1 VKKIAFVAALLVA
14 AVQAVP
20 ATAATFLFIRHAQ
33 SATNAGISTTV
44 QDIVDPPL
52 TALGQQQAI
61 DLSHVLASDN
71 VIAIYTSA
79 YQRTQE
85 TAAPTAAE
93 FGLTPTVLPATNE
106 WYFGDAT
113 SLAQLGGAN
122 LQGVMNAWAAGNP
135 NAKPNLPNSESL
147 NDLAARV
154 VPAWQDIVN
163 TYADQSGVV
172 LIFGHSDETG
182 DVMPYFAKNITPAF
196 AFANPLN
203 NTGIIQLELLNGQPY
218 VTNWQGIAVP
228 TPEPATWAMLL
239 VGFGAI
245 GAAMR
250 RSHAAG
256 SRRPSLAGLAA

>member
-1 VKKIAFVAALLVA
+1 VKKFALVATLLLA

-20 ATAATFLFIRHAQ
+20 ATAATFLFIRHGE
-33 SATNAGISTTV
+33 SATNAGVSTTV
-44 QDIVDPPL
+44 QDVVDPPL

-61 DLSHVLASDN
+61 NLSHVLANDN

-93 FGLTPTVLPATNE
+93 FGLTPTALSATNE

-113 SLAQLGGAN
+113 SLAQIGGAN
-122 LQGVMNAWAAGNP
+122 LQGVAGQWVAGNTS
-135 NAKPNLPNSESL
+135 AKPNLPNSESL
-147 NDLAARV
+147 DDVVARV
-154 VPAWQDIVN
+154 VPAWQDLID
-163 TYADQSGVV
+163 TYKDQSGVV
-172 LIFGHSDETG
+172 VIVGHSVETG
-182 DVMPYFAKNITPAF
+182 MVMPYFAENITS
-196 AFANPLN
+196 AFANSHPMQ
-203 NTGIIQLELLNGQPY
+203 NTGIIQVELRNGLPY

-228 TPEPATWAMLL
+228 TPEPATWLMLV

-250 RSHAAG
+250 RTRAA
-256 SRRPSLAGLAA
+256 AARQSQAILVA